1 MEGYITIEGAEHILN
16 KMKNLLITAEDRVY
30 ISCTRNYLLLLVE
43 ELDQLIATRKKLVIV
58 TDQPVSLKNARVYVG
73 RTAGAERS
81 GSSADSRYAL
91 IGEYGEGSMNT
102 CLYSGQ
108 KNFVDTL

>member
-1 MEGYITIEGAEHILN
+1 MEGYITIEGADHILN

-58 TDQPVSLKNARVYVG
+58 TDQRSALRMPASMWESP
-73 RTAGAERS
+73 GAERS
-81 GSSADSRYAL
+81 GSSR
-91 IGEYGEGSMNT
+91 IPGT
-102 CLYSGQ
+102 P
-108 KNFVDTL
+108 